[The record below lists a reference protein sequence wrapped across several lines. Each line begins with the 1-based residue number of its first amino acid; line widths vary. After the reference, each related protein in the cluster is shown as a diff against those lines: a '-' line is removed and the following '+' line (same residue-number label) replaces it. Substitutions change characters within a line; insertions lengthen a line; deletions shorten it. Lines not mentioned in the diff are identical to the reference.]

1 MKIKSFFSHTI
12 EDAIGRARQEWGPE
26 AMLVHSRRTGPEARH
41 LGAYEVVFADGA
53 PRSEA
58 ARSTSPP
65 GDSGSAVPADRI
77 AAEVAALKKQLD
89 NMRRTLITPAFAGGP
104 WAGQSP
110 VLADSY
116 ARLMAADVS
125 PELARDLVQSAASRV
140 SVSEQGSRAQ
150 EGKAWQ
156 LALLEEMRSRCMVE
170 STLGRGEN
178 RPRIVALVGPPG
190 AGKTTTLVKLAVNY
204 GLAARR
210 PTLLIS
216 MDTYRVA
223 AADQLRSYASIL
235 GVGFQVPETIAALA
249 QTIEENRAKDLI
261 LIDTPGLGFHD
272 LDDQADL
279 ARFLATRA
287 DIDRHVVLSA
297 SLKPADLTRVI
308 DTYEPFRPGHLLFTR
323 LDETCSLGPIF
334 SEGSRTGK
342 PLSFFGTGQRIPEDL
357 EAATHARLIEPLF
370 GGFAEEAL
378 SAA

>member
-53 PRSEA
+53 SRSEA
-58 ARSTSPP
+58 APSASLSD
-65 GDSGSAVPADRI
+65 DSGRAVPADRV
-77 AAEVAALKKQLD
+77 AAEVAALKKQLE
-89 NMRRTLITPAFAGGP
+89 NMRRTLIAPAFAAGP
-104 WAGQSP
+104 WVGHAP
-110 VLADSY
+110 LLPEAY
-116 ARLMAADVS
+116 ARLIGGDVS
-125 PELARDLVQSAASRV
+125 PEVAREVVQSAATRAGV
-140 SVSEQGSRAQ
+140 LEPGSTP
-150 EGKAWQ
+150 EGKVWQ
-156 LALLEEMRSRCMVE
+156 LALLEEMRSRCPIE
-170 STLGRGEN
+170 STLGMREN
-178 RPRIVALVGPPG
+178 RPRIAAFVGPPG

-210 PTLLIS
+210 PTVLIS

-249 QTIEENRAKDLI
+249 QAIEEHRAKDLI

-272 LDDQADL
+272 LEDQADL

-287 DIDRHVVLSA
+287 DIDRHLVLS
-297 SLKPADLTRVI
+297 SSVKPADLTRVI
-308 DTYEPFRPGHLLFTR
+308 DTYEIFRPGHLLFTR
-323 LDETCSLGPIF
+323 LDETGSLGPIF
-334 SEGSRTGK
+334 SEASRTGK

-357 EAATHARLIEPLF
+357 EAATHARLIEPLL
-370 GGFAEEAL
+370 GAFAEEAL

>member
-41 LGAYEVVFADGA
+41 LGAYEVVFADGVA
-53 PRSEA
+53 RSEA
-58 ARSTSPP
+58 SGATSPP
-65 GDSGSAVPADRI
+65 GDSRSAVPADRV
-77 AAEVAALKKQLD
+77 AAEVAALKKQLE
-89 NMRRTLITPAFAGGP
+89 NMRRTLITPAFAAGP
-104 WAGQSP
+104 WVGQSP
-110 VLADSY
+110 VLPETY
-116 ARLMAADVS
+116 ARLIAADVS
-125 PELARDLVQSAASRV
+125 PELARDLVQSARSRASV
-140 SVSEQGSRAQ
+140 LEQGSRAQ
-150 EGKAWQ
+150 EGKVWQ
-156 LALLEEMRSRCMVE
+156 VALLEEMRSRCPVD
-170 STLGRGEN
+170 STLGIGEN
-178 RPRIVALVGPPG
+178 RPRIAALVGPPG

-204 GLAARR
+204 GLATRR

-249 QTIEENRAKDLI
+249 QTIDENRAKDLI

-272 LDDQADL
+272 LEDQADL
-279 ARFLATRA
+279 AQFLATRA
-287 DIDRHVVLSA
+287 DIDRHLVLSS

-334 SEGSRTGK
+334 SEASRTGK

-357 EAATHARLIEPLF
+357 EAATHARLIEPLL